1 MATIRDLNA
10 MDLLKGTVAV
20 VVSVI
25 ATLAWADTHF
35 VTKEKA
41 DQLAK
46 GMATK
51 EKVDKLERII
61 VFQQLNMV
69 DNEIEKEKTKPKI
82 DSEKLHILYMQK
94 EELKKQLGV
103 K

>member
-1 MATIRDLNA
+1 MSTLKDLNA
-10 MDLLKGTVAV
+10 MDLLKGMVAV
-20 VVSVI
+20 VVSVV

-35 VTKEKA
+35 VTNEKA
-41 DQLAK
+41 KKELAK
-46 GMATK
+46 K

-61 VFQQLNMV
+61 VFQQLNLV
-69 DNEIEKEKTKPKI
+69 DKDIEIETKKPKEKI
-82 DSEKLHILYMQK
+82 DTEKLHILYMQK